1 MPTSPEAS
9 ADGTLTS
16 HSCDGGYEIRIK
28 VVPGKTYPAGAK
40 RDIMKGGGLGEE
52 KPPNQQEHKV
62 GEIPQVEKTFTRYD
76 ASYPFMNEKGVII
89 GETTIGGRR
98 ELYSDE
104 GLFDIMELERPRAR
118 AWVHRTRSHP
128 DHGRVRREIRLRR
141 QRRVPDGGRRE
152 GSLAVRD
159 LSAGG
164 HRDRRRLG
172 GQAHSAG
179 EVGVSANVSRITT
192 LTDDPNFTMH
202 SKNVYDVAEK
212 LGWWKKASPSCSTG
226 STGWPAPRGR
236 TAGSGGC

>member
-1 MPTSPEAS
+1 MRMTRLFLAALIVFMAGAAGMAVPQAATPQGGSQVLQQQYYGKKICGYPKPDGVPDEVWENACEACTSMPTSPEAS

-104 GLFDIMELERPRAR
+104 GLFDIMELERLALERGSTAR
-118 AWVHRTRSHP
+118 DV
-128 DHGRVRREIRLRR
+128 IRIM
-141 QRRVPDGGRRE
+141 
-152 GSLAVRD
+152 
-159 LSAGG
+159 
-164 HRDRRRLG
+164 
-172 GQAHSAG
+172 G
-179 EVGVSANVSRITT
+179 E
-192 LTDDPNFTMH
+192 F
-202 SKNVYDVAEK
+202 AEK
-212 LGWWKKASPSCSTG
+212 YGYGDSGECLTVGELAHDPDDF
-226 STGWPAPRGR
+226 ARG
-236 TAGSGGC
+236 